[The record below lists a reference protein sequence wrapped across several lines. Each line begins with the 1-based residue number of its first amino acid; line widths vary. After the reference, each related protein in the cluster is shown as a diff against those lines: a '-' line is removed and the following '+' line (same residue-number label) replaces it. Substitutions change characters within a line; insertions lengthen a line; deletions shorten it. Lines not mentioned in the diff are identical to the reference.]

1 MAAGI
6 EIEAIKKE
14 FAARQAEGLKGL
26 RAKYG
31 EAVEQAISRARSSGE
46 HAAIEVSDGGEAY
59 AYPLPRD
66 RIAWGVNSAETSF
79 NIWRGVRRPDGG
91 DEAEM

>member
-1 MAAGI
+1 MAGS
-6 EIEAIKKE
+6 EIEALEKE
-14 FAARQAEGLKGL
+14 FAAKQAAALKEL

-31 EAVEQAISRARSSGE
+31 EAVEQAISRARSTGE
-46 HAAIEVSDGGEAY
+46 YAAVEVSDDAEAY
-59 AYPLPRD
+59 AYPLRGG